1 MELSE
6 SVSLLQSYFDF
17 CYAKEI
23 RKKMFP
29 VFKAKCS
36 GCQNSRLSQMDHAC
50 LTLTDKQQLKFYFE
64 DILKDVDESDIL
76 KQWHDEVSLTE
87 MPLSLIEM
95 FRLKLY
101 CLDWRETDMKSAQW
115 RNRMIDMTVR
125 LLQLEA
131 RFH

>member
-1 MELSE
+1 
-6 SVSLLQSYFDF
+6 
-17 CYAKEI
+17 
-23 RKKMFP
+23 
-29 VFKAKCS
+29 
-36 GCQNSRLSQMDHAC
+36 MDHAC
-50 LTLTDKQQLKFYFE
+50 LTLTDEQQLKLFFE
-64 DILKDVDESDIL
+64 DIIKDVDESDIL
-76 KQWHDEVSLTE
+76 KQWNDAVSLTHI
-87 MPLSLIEM
+87 PLQLIEM